1 LYESRKDEE
10 EKELGSVING
20 TRKEKFQQNVLLARK
35 AKCA

>member
-1 LYESRKDEE
+1 MRAGKKRK
-10 EKELGSVING
+10 KLGSVING